1 MYCQTEERMEYYLV
15 KALLTKPLFLLAVT
29 KPLSLQANWNRGGC
43 YMGRRRLL
51 YGAEEV
57 VIWDGGGCYMGRR
70 RLLYADKPKCRKAAP
85 SKNMQFR
92 STLSA

>member
-57 VIWDGGGCYMGRR
+57 VIWAGGGCYMQTNLSVGRL
-70 RLLYADKPKCRKAAP
+70 RLQKYEGRV
-85 SKNMQFR
+85 R
-92 STLSA
+92 